1 MKNKSAKIPACQ
13 LFFSQTWNFLNV
25 YLVKQ
30 AGRSQATAE
39 SYRDS
44 LTIFKNYLVG
54 ESGKSISTFRF
65 SDCTK
70 ECIYNFREYL
80 LANGS
85 QPSTVNV
92 RVAAIRAY
100 LNYASDMDI
109 SIQSV
114 ALAVS
119 QISPCKTI
127 KKEKPVLSD
136 GALAAILSAPPNTKF
151 GVRDR
156 AILILLY
163 DTAVRISELLNI
175 RLCDV
180 AMESK
185 YPNIFITGKGNK
197 ERTMTQSIDQLHL
210 LILNVGLAIHNT
222 DWNWRNVNSPFT
234 RLYYVTEGAA
244 RILLPTGIQE
254 LKPDHLYL
262 VPSFTTHSYLCD
274 THFVHYYLHI
284 YEDHQSESSIL
295 EDFSFPTEIPAGDLE
310 LPLIKRLCGINPTMQ
325 LPQSDPTSYD
335 NNPTLIKNIIKN
347 KQRTFCD
354 KVESRGIVYQLMA
367 RFLKDAQPKAEI
379 NDDRIQKVLSYI
391 RKNIYKTID
400 IDSLAAIS
408 CLSKDHFI
416 RLFKKEVNNT
426 PLQYINQKKIEKAQL
441 ILITDS
447 MPVKNI
453 SYLLAYEDH
462 SYFNRLF
469 KKLTGVTPQQYRDRY
484 KK

>member
-1 MKNKSAKIPACQ
+1 
-13 LFFSQTWNFLNV
+13 
-25 YLVKQ
+25 
-30 AGRSQATAE
+30 
-39 SYRDS
+39 
-44 LTIFKNYLVG
+44 
-54 ESGKSISTFRF
+54 
-65 SDCTK
+65 
-70 ECIYNFREYL
+70 
-80 LANGS
+80 
-85 QPSTVNV
+85 
-92 RVAAIRAY
+92 
-100 LNYASDMDI
+100 
-109 SIQSV
+109 
-114 ALAVS
+114 
-119 QISPCKTI
+119 
-127 KKEKPVLSD
+127 
-136 GALAAILSAPPNTKF
+136 
-151 GVRDR
+151 
-156 AILILLY
+156 
-163 DTAVRISELLNI
+163 
-175 RLCDV
+175 
-180 AMESK
+180 
-185 YPNIFITGKGNK
+185 
-197 ERTMTQSIDQLHL
+197 MTQSIDQLHL
-210 LILNVGLAIHNT
+210 LIL
-222 DWNWRNVNSPFT
+222 NWRNVNSPFT

-274 THFVHYYLHI
+274 THFAHYYLHI

-416 RLFKKEVNNT
+416 RLFRKEVNNT

-447 MPVKNI
+447 MPIKNI

>member
-1 MKNKSAKIPACQ
+1 
-13 LFFSQTWNFLNV
+13 
-25 YLVKQ
+25 
-30 AGRSQATAE
+30 
-39 SYRDS
+39 
-44 LTIFKNYLVG
+44 
-54 ESGKSISTFRF
+54 
-65 SDCTK
+65 
-70 ECIYNFREYL
+70 
-80 LANGS
+80 
-85 QPSTVNV
+85 
-92 RVAAIRAY
+92 
-100 LNYASDMDI
+100 
-109 SIQSV
+109 
-114 ALAVS
+114 
-119 QISPCKTI
+119 
-127 KKEKPVLSD
+127 
-136 GALAAILSAPPNTKF
+136 
-151 GVRDR
+151 
-156 AILILLY
+156 
-163 DTAVRISELLNI
+163 
-175 RLCDV
+175 
-180 AMESK
+180 
-185 YPNIFITGKGNK
+185 
-197 ERTMTQSIDQLHL
+197 MTQSIDQLHL
-210 LILNVGLAIHNT
+210 LILNVGLAIHNA

-274 THFVHYYLHI
+274 THFAHYYLHI

-367 RFLKDAQPKAEI
+367 RFLKDAQPKTEI

-416 RLFKKEVNNT
+416 RLFKKEINNT

>member
-1 MKNKSAKIPACQ
+1 
-13 LFFSQTWNFLNV
+13 
-25 YLVKQ
+25 
-30 AGRSQATAE
+30 
-39 SYRDS
+39 
-44 LTIFKNYLVG
+44 
-54 ESGKSISTFRF
+54 
-65 SDCTK
+65 
-70 ECIYNFREYL
+70 
-80 LANGS
+80 
-85 QPSTVNV
+85 
-92 RVAAIRAY
+92 
-100 LNYASDMDI
+100 
-109 SIQSV
+109 
-114 ALAVS
+114 
-119 QISPCKTI
+119 
-127 KKEKPVLSD
+127 
-136 GALAAILSAPPNTKF
+136 
-151 GVRDR
+151 
-156 AILILLY
+156 
-163 DTAVRISELLNI
+163 
-175 RLCDV
+175 
-180 AMESK
+180 
-185 YPNIFITGKGNK
+185 
-197 ERTMTQSIDQLHL
+197 MTQSIDQLHL

-310 LPLIKRLCGINPTMQ
+310 LPIIKRLCGINPTMQ

>member
-1 MKNKSAKIPACQ
+1 
-13 LFFSQTWNFLNV
+13 
-25 YLVKQ
+25 
-30 AGRSQATAE
+30 
-39 SYRDS
+39 
-44 LTIFKNYLVG
+44 
-54 ESGKSISTFRF
+54 
-65 SDCTK
+65 
-70 ECIYNFREYL
+70 
-80 LANGS
+80 
-85 QPSTVNV
+85 
-92 RVAAIRAY
+92 
-100 LNYASDMDI
+100 
-109 SIQSV
+109 
-114 ALAVS
+114 
-119 QISPCKTI
+119 
-127 KKEKPVLSD
+127 
-136 GALAAILSAPPNTKF
+136 
-151 GVRDR
+151 
-156 AILILLY
+156 
-163 DTAVRISELLNI
+163 
-175 RLCDV
+175 
-180 AMESK
+180 
-185 YPNIFITGKGNK
+185 
-197 ERTMTQSIDQLHL
+197 MTQSIDQLHL
-210 LILNVGLAIHNT
+210 LILNVGLAIHNA

>member
-1 MKNKSAKIPACQ
+1 
-13 LFFSQTWNFLNV
+13 
-25 YLVKQ
+25 
-30 AGRSQATAE
+30 
-39 SYRDS
+39 
-44 LTIFKNYLVG
+44 
-54 ESGKSISTFRF
+54 
-65 SDCTK
+65 
-70 ECIYNFREYL
+70 
-80 LANGS
+80 
-85 QPSTVNV
+85 
-92 RVAAIRAY
+92 
-100 LNYASDMDI
+100 
-109 SIQSV
+109 
-114 ALAVS
+114 
-119 QISPCKTI
+119 
-127 KKEKPVLSD
+127 
-136 GALAAILSAPPNTKF
+136 
-151 GVRDR
+151 
-156 AILILLY
+156 
-163 DTAVRISELLNI
+163 
-175 RLCDV
+175 
-180 AMESK
+180 
-185 YPNIFITGKGNK
+185 
-197 ERTMTQSIDQLHL
+197 MTQSIDQLHL
-210 LILNVGLAIHNT
+210 LILNVGLAIHNA

-310 LPLIKRLCGINPTMQ
+310 LPLIKRLCRINPTMQ

>member
-1 MKNKSAKIPACQ
+1 
-13 LFFSQTWNFLNV
+13 
-25 YLVKQ
+25 
-30 AGRSQATAE
+30 
-39 SYRDS
+39 
-44 LTIFKNYLVG
+44 
-54 ESGKSISTFRF
+54 
-65 SDCTK
+65 
-70 ECIYNFREYL
+70 
-80 LANGS
+80 
-85 QPSTVNV
+85 
-92 RVAAIRAY
+92 
-100 LNYASDMDI
+100 
-109 SIQSV
+109 
-114 ALAVS
+114 
-119 QISPCKTI
+119 
-127 KKEKPVLSD
+127 
-136 GALAAILSAPPNTKF
+136 
-151 GVRDR
+151 
-156 AILILLY
+156 
-163 DTAVRISELLNI
+163 
-175 RLCDV
+175 
-180 AMESK
+180 
-185 YPNIFITGKGNK
+185 
-197 ERTMTQSIDQLHL
+197 MTQSIDQLHL
-210 LILNVGLAIHNT
+210 LILNVGLAIHNA

-367 RFLKDAQPKAEI
+367 RFLKDAQPKTEI

-416 RLFKKEVNNT
+416 RLFKKEINNT

-462 SYFNRLF
+462 PYFNRLF

>member
-1 MKNKSAKIPACQ
+1 
-13 LFFSQTWNFLNV
+13 
-25 YLVKQ
+25 
-30 AGRSQATAE
+30 
-39 SYRDS
+39 
-44 LTIFKNYLVG
+44 
-54 ESGKSISTFRF
+54 
-65 SDCTK
+65 
-70 ECIYNFREYL
+70 
-80 LANGS
+80 
-85 QPSTVNV
+85 
-92 RVAAIRAY
+92 
-100 LNYASDMDI
+100 
-109 SIQSV
+109 
-114 ALAVS
+114 
-119 QISPCKTI
+119 
-127 KKEKPVLSD
+127 
-136 GALAAILSAPPNTKF
+136 
-151 GVRDR
+151 
-156 AILILLY
+156 
-163 DTAVRISELLNI
+163 
-175 RLCDV
+175 
-180 AMESK
+180 
-185 YPNIFITGKGNK
+185 
-197 ERTMTQSIDQLHL
+197 MTQSIDQLHL
-210 LILNVGLAIHNT
+210 LILNVGLAIHNA

-335 NNPTLIKNIIKN
+335 NTPTLIKNIIKN

-367 RFLKDAQPKAEI
+367 RFLKDAQPKTEI

-416 RLFKKEVNNT
+416 RLFKKEINNT

>member
-1 MKNKSAKIPACQ
+1 
-13 LFFSQTWNFLNV
+13 
-25 YLVKQ
+25 
-30 AGRSQATAE
+30 
-39 SYRDS
+39 
-44 LTIFKNYLVG
+44 
-54 ESGKSISTFRF
+54 
-65 SDCTK
+65 
-70 ECIYNFREYL
+70 
-80 LANGS
+80 
-85 QPSTVNV
+85 
-92 RVAAIRAY
+92 
-100 LNYASDMDI
+100 
-109 SIQSV
+109 
-114 ALAVS
+114 
-119 QISPCKTI
+119 
-127 KKEKPVLSD
+127 
-136 GALAAILSAPPNTKF
+136 
-151 GVRDR
+151 
-156 AILILLY
+156 
-163 DTAVRISELLNI
+163 
-175 RLCDV
+175 
-180 AMESK
+180 
-185 YPNIFITGKGNK
+185 
-197 ERTMTQSIDQLHL
+197 MTQSIDQLHL
-210 LILNVGLAIHNT
+210 LILNVGLAIHNA

-234 RLYYVTEGAA
+234 RLYYVTEGTA

-367 RFLKDAQPKAEI
+367 RFLKDAPPKTEI

-416 RLFKKEVNNT
+416 RLFKKEINNT

>member
-1 MKNKSAKIPACQ
+1 
-13 LFFSQTWNFLNV
+13 
-25 YLVKQ
+25 
-30 AGRSQATAE
+30 
-39 SYRDS
+39 
-44 LTIFKNYLVG
+44 
-54 ESGKSISTFRF
+54 
-65 SDCTK
+65 
-70 ECIYNFREYL
+70 
-80 LANGS
+80 
-85 QPSTVNV
+85 
-92 RVAAIRAY
+92 
-100 LNYASDMDI
+100 
-109 SIQSV
+109 
-114 ALAVS
+114 
-119 QISPCKTI
+119 
-127 KKEKPVLSD
+127 
-136 GALAAILSAPPNTKF
+136 
-151 GVRDR
+151 
-156 AILILLY
+156 
-163 DTAVRISELLNI
+163 
-175 RLCDV
+175 
-180 AMESK
+180 
-185 YPNIFITGKGNK
+185 
-197 ERTMTQSIDQLHL
+197 MTQSIDQLHL
-210 LILNVGLAIHNT
+210 LILNVGLAIHNA

-262 VPSFTTHSYLCD
+262 GPSFTTHSYLCD

-367 RFLKDAQPKAEI
+367 RFLKDAQPKTEI

-416 RLFKKEVNNT
+416 RLFKKEINNT

>member
-1 MKNKSAKIPACQ
+1 
-13 LFFSQTWNFLNV
+13 
-25 YLVKQ
+25 
-30 AGRSQATAE
+30 
-39 SYRDS
+39 
-44 LTIFKNYLVG
+44 
-54 ESGKSISTFRF
+54 
-65 SDCTK
+65 
-70 ECIYNFREYL
+70 
-80 LANGS
+80 
-85 QPSTVNV
+85 
-92 RVAAIRAY
+92 
-100 LNYASDMDI
+100 
-109 SIQSV
+109 
-114 ALAVS
+114 
-119 QISPCKTI
+119 
-127 KKEKPVLSD
+127 
-136 GALAAILSAPPNTKF
+136 
-151 GVRDR
+151 
-156 AILILLY
+156 
-163 DTAVRISELLNI
+163 
-175 RLCDV
+175 
-180 AMESK
+180 
-185 YPNIFITGKGNK
+185 
-197 ERTMTQSIDQLHL
+197 MTQSIDQLHL
-210 LILNVGLAIHNT
+210 LILNVGLAIHNA
-222 DWNWRNVNSPFT
+222 DWYWRNVYSPFS

-274 THFVHYYLHI
+274 THFAHYYLHI
-284 YEDHQSESSIL
+284 YEGHQSESSIL

-416 RLFKKEVNNT
+416 RLFRKEVNNT

-447 MPVKNI
+447 MPIKNI

>member
-1 MKNKSAKIPACQ
+1 
-13 LFFSQTWNFLNV
+13 
-25 YLVKQ
+25 
-30 AGRSQATAE
+30 
-39 SYRDS
+39 
-44 LTIFKNYLVG
+44 
-54 ESGKSISTFRF
+54 
-65 SDCTK
+65 
-70 ECIYNFREYL
+70 
-80 LANGS
+80 
-85 QPSTVNV
+85 
-92 RVAAIRAY
+92 
-100 LNYASDMDI
+100 
-109 SIQSV
+109 
-114 ALAVS
+114 
-119 QISPCKTI
+119 
-127 KKEKPVLSD
+127 
-136 GALAAILSAPPNTKF
+136 
-151 GVRDR
+151 
-156 AILILLY
+156 
-163 DTAVRISELLNI
+163 
-175 RLCDV
+175 
-180 AMESK
+180 
-185 YPNIFITGKGNK
+185 
-197 ERTMTQSIDQLHL
+197 MTQSIDQLHL
-210 LILNVGLAIHNT
+210 LILNAGLAIHNA

>member
-1 MKNKSAKIPACQ
+1 
-13 LFFSQTWNFLNV
+13 
-25 YLVKQ
+25 
-30 AGRSQATAE
+30 
-39 SYRDS
+39 
-44 LTIFKNYLVG
+44 
-54 ESGKSISTFRF
+54 
-65 SDCTK
+65 
-70 ECIYNFREYL
+70 
-80 LANGS
+80 
-85 QPSTVNV
+85 
-92 RVAAIRAY
+92 
-100 LNYASDMDI
+100 
-109 SIQSV
+109 
-114 ALAVS
+114 
-119 QISPCKTI
+119 
-127 KKEKPVLSD
+127 
-136 GALAAILSAPPNTKF
+136 
-151 GVRDR
+151 
-156 AILILLY
+156 
-163 DTAVRISELLNI
+163 
-175 RLCDV
+175 
-180 AMESK
+180 
-185 YPNIFITGKGNK
+185 
-197 ERTMTQSIDQLHL
+197 MTQSIDQLHL
-210 LILNVGLAIHNT
+210 LILNVGLAIHNA

-325 LPQSDPTSYD
+325 LPQSAPTSYD

-367 RFLKDAQPKAEI
+367 RFLKDAQPKTEI

-416 RLFKKEVNNT
+416 RLFKKEINNT

>member
-1 MKNKSAKIPACQ
+1 
-13 LFFSQTWNFLNV
+13 
-25 YLVKQ
+25 
-30 AGRSQATAE
+30 
-39 SYRDS
+39 
-44 LTIFKNYLVG
+44 
-54 ESGKSISTFRF
+54 
-65 SDCTK
+65 
-70 ECIYNFREYL
+70 
-80 LANGS
+80 
-85 QPSTVNV
+85 
-92 RVAAIRAY
+92 
-100 LNYASDMDI
+100 
-109 SIQSV
+109 
-114 ALAVS
+114 
-119 QISPCKTI
+119 
-127 KKEKPVLSD
+127 
-136 GALAAILSAPPNTKF
+136 
-151 GVRDR
+151 
-156 AILILLY
+156 
-163 DTAVRISELLNI
+163 
-175 RLCDV
+175 
-180 AMESK
+180 
-185 YPNIFITGKGNK
+185 
-197 ERTMTQSIDQLHL
+197 MTQSIDQLHL
-210 LILNVGLAIHNT
+210 LILNVGLAIHNA

-367 RFLKDAQPKAEI
+367 RFLKDSQPKTEI

-416 RLFKKEVNNT
+416 RLFKKEINNT

>member
-1 MKNKSAKIPACQ
+1 
-13 LFFSQTWNFLNV
+13 
-25 YLVKQ
+25 
-30 AGRSQATAE
+30 
-39 SYRDS
+39 
-44 LTIFKNYLVG
+44 
-54 ESGKSISTFRF
+54 
-65 SDCTK
+65 
-70 ECIYNFREYL
+70 
-80 LANGS
+80 
-85 QPSTVNV
+85 
-92 RVAAIRAY
+92 
-100 LNYASDMDI
+100 
-109 SIQSV
+109 
-114 ALAVS
+114 
-119 QISPCKTI
+119 
-127 KKEKPVLSD
+127 
-136 GALAAILSAPPNTKF
+136 
-151 GVRDR
+151 
-156 AILILLY
+156 
-163 DTAVRISELLNI
+163 
-175 RLCDV
+175 
-180 AMESK
+180 
-185 YPNIFITGKGNK
+185 
-197 ERTMTQSIDQLHL
+197 MTQSIDQLHL
-210 LILNVGLAIHNT
+210 LILNVGLAIHNA

-335 NNPTLIKNIIKN
+335 NNHTLIKNIIKN

-367 RFLKDAQPKAEI
+367 RFLKDAQPKTEI

-416 RLFKKEVNNT
+416 RLFKKEINNT

>member
-1 MKNKSAKIPACQ
+1 
-13 LFFSQTWNFLNV
+13 
-25 YLVKQ
+25 
-30 AGRSQATAE
+30 
-39 SYRDS
+39 
-44 LTIFKNYLVG
+44 
-54 ESGKSISTFRF
+54 
-65 SDCTK
+65 
-70 ECIYNFREYL
+70 
-80 LANGS
+80 
-85 QPSTVNV
+85 
-92 RVAAIRAY
+92 
-100 LNYASDMDI
+100 
-109 SIQSV
+109 
-114 ALAVS
+114 
-119 QISPCKTI
+119 
-127 KKEKPVLSD
+127 
-136 GALAAILSAPPNTKF
+136 
-151 GVRDR
+151 
-156 AILILLY
+156 
-163 DTAVRISELLNI
+163 
-175 RLCDV
+175 
-180 AMESK
+180 
-185 YPNIFITGKGNK
+185 
-197 ERTMTQSIDQLHL
+197 MTQSIDQLHL
-210 LILNVGLAIHNT
+210 LILNVGLAIHNA

-274 THFVHYYLHI
+274 THFAHYYLHI

-325 LPQSDPTSYD
+325 LPQSDPPSYD

-416 RLFKKEVNNT
+416 RLFRKEVNNT

-447 MPVKNI
+447 MPIKNI

>member
-1 MKNKSAKIPACQ
+1 
-13 LFFSQTWNFLNV
+13 
-25 YLVKQ
+25 
-30 AGRSQATAE
+30 
-39 SYRDS
+39 
-44 LTIFKNYLVG
+44 
-54 ESGKSISTFRF
+54 
-65 SDCTK
+65 
-70 ECIYNFREYL
+70 
-80 LANGS
+80 
-85 QPSTVNV
+85 
-92 RVAAIRAY
+92 
-100 LNYASDMDI
+100 
-109 SIQSV
+109 
-114 ALAVS
+114 
-119 QISPCKTI
+119 
-127 KKEKPVLSD
+127 
-136 GALAAILSAPPNTKF
+136 
-151 GVRDR
+151 
-156 AILILLY
+156 
-163 DTAVRISELLNI
+163 
-175 RLCDV
+175 
-180 AMESK
+180 
-185 YPNIFITGKGNK
+185 
-197 ERTMTQSIDQLHL
+197 MTQSIDQLHL
-210 LILNVGLAIHNT
+210 LILNVGLAIHNA

-354 KVESRGIVYQLMA
+354 KVESRGRVYQLMA
-367 RFLKDAQPKAEI
+367 RFLKDAQPKTEI

-391 RKNIYKTID
+391 RENIYKTID

-416 RLFKKEVNNT
+416 RLFKKEINNT

>member
-1 MKNKSAKIPACQ
+1 
-13 LFFSQTWNFLNV
+13 
-25 YLVKQ
+25 
-30 AGRSQATAE
+30 
-39 SYRDS
+39 
-44 LTIFKNYLVG
+44 
-54 ESGKSISTFRF
+54 
-65 SDCTK
+65 
-70 ECIYNFREYL
+70 
-80 LANGS
+80 
-85 QPSTVNV
+85 
-92 RVAAIRAY
+92 
-100 LNYASDMDI
+100 
-109 SIQSV
+109 
-114 ALAVS
+114 
-119 QISPCKTI
+119 
-127 KKEKPVLSD
+127 
-136 GALAAILSAPPNTKF
+136 
-151 GVRDR
+151 
-156 AILILLY
+156 
-163 DTAVRISELLNI
+163 
-175 RLCDV
+175 
-180 AMESK
+180 
-185 YPNIFITGKGNK
+185 
-197 ERTMTQSIDQLHL
+197 MTQSIDQLHL
-210 LILNVGLAIHNT
+210 LILNVGLAIHNA

-367 RFLKDAQPKAEI
+367 RFLKDAQPKTEI

-416 RLFKKEVNNT
+416 RLFKKEINNT

-447 MPVKNI
+447 MPIKNI

>member
-1 MKNKSAKIPACQ
+1 
-13 LFFSQTWNFLNV
+13 
-25 YLVKQ
+25 
-30 AGRSQATAE
+30 
-39 SYRDS
+39 
-44 LTIFKNYLVG
+44 
-54 ESGKSISTFRF
+54 
-65 SDCTK
+65 
-70 ECIYNFREYL
+70 
-80 LANGS
+80 
-85 QPSTVNV
+85 
-92 RVAAIRAY
+92 
-100 LNYASDMDI
+100 
-109 SIQSV
+109 
-114 ALAVS
+114 
-119 QISPCKTI
+119 
-127 KKEKPVLSD
+127 
-136 GALAAILSAPPNTKF
+136 
-151 GVRDR
+151 
-156 AILILLY
+156 
-163 DTAVRISELLNI
+163 
-175 RLCDV
+175 
-180 AMESK
+180 
-185 YPNIFITGKGNK
+185 
-197 ERTMTQSIDQLHL
+197 MTQSIDQLHL
-210 LILNVGLAIHNT
+210 LILNVGLAIHNA

-367 RFLKDAQPKAEI
+367 RFLKDAQPKTEI

-416 RLFKKEVNNT
+416 RLFKKEINNT

-453 SYLLAYEDH
+453 SYLLAYEDP

>member
-1 MKNKSAKIPACQ
+1 
-13 LFFSQTWNFLNV
+13 
-25 YLVKQ
+25 
-30 AGRSQATAE
+30 
-39 SYRDS
+39 
-44 LTIFKNYLVG
+44 
-54 ESGKSISTFRF
+54 
-65 SDCTK
+65 
-70 ECIYNFREYL
+70 
-80 LANGS
+80 
-85 QPSTVNV
+85 
-92 RVAAIRAY
+92 
-100 LNYASDMDI
+100 
-109 SIQSV
+109 
-114 ALAVS
+114 
-119 QISPCKTI
+119 
-127 KKEKPVLSD
+127 
-136 GALAAILSAPPNTKF
+136 
-151 GVRDR
+151 
-156 AILILLY
+156 
-163 DTAVRISELLNI
+163 
-175 RLCDV
+175 
-180 AMESK
+180 
-185 YPNIFITGKGNK
+185 
-197 ERTMTQSIDQLHL
+197 MTQSIDQLHL
-210 LILNVGLAIHNT
+210 LILNVGLAIHNA

-367 RFLKDAQPKAEI
+367 RYLKDAQPKTEI

-416 RLFKKEVNNT
+416 RLFKKEINNT

>member
-1 MKNKSAKIPACQ
+1 
-13 LFFSQTWNFLNV
+13 
-25 YLVKQ
+25 
-30 AGRSQATAE
+30 
-39 SYRDS
+39 
-44 LTIFKNYLVG
+44 
-54 ESGKSISTFRF
+54 
-65 SDCTK
+65 
-70 ECIYNFREYL
+70 
-80 LANGS
+80 
-85 QPSTVNV
+85 
-92 RVAAIRAY
+92 
-100 LNYASDMDI
+100 
-109 SIQSV
+109 
-114 ALAVS
+114 
-119 QISPCKTI
+119 
-127 KKEKPVLSD
+127 
-136 GALAAILSAPPNTKF
+136 
-151 GVRDR
+151 
-156 AILILLY
+156 
-163 DTAVRISELLNI
+163 
-175 RLCDV
+175 
-180 AMESK
+180 
-185 YPNIFITGKGNK
+185 
-197 ERTMTQSIDQLHL
+197 MTQSIDQLHL
-210 LILNVGLAIHNT
+210 LIFNVGLAIHNT

>member
-1 MKNKSAKIPACQ
+1 
-13 LFFSQTWNFLNV
+13 
-25 YLVKQ
+25 
-30 AGRSQATAE
+30 
-39 SYRDS
+39 
-44 LTIFKNYLVG
+44 
-54 ESGKSISTFRF
+54 
-65 SDCTK
+65 
-70 ECIYNFREYL
+70 
-80 LANGS
+80 
-85 QPSTVNV
+85 
-92 RVAAIRAY
+92 
-100 LNYASDMDI
+100 
-109 SIQSV
+109 
-114 ALAVS
+114 
-119 QISPCKTI
+119 
-127 KKEKPVLSD
+127 
-136 GALAAILSAPPNTKF
+136 
-151 GVRDR
+151 
-156 AILILLY
+156 
-163 DTAVRISELLNI
+163 
-175 RLCDV
+175 
-180 AMESK
+180 
-185 YPNIFITGKGNK
+185 
-197 ERTMTQSIDQLHL
+197 MTQSIDQLHL
-210 LILNVGLAIHNT
+210 LILNVGLAIHNA

-274 THFVHYYLHI
+274 THFAHYYLHI

-416 RLFKKEVNNT
+416 RLFKKEINNT

-447 MPVKNI
+447 MPIKNI

>member
-1 MKNKSAKIPACQ
+1 
-13 LFFSQTWNFLNV
+13 
-25 YLVKQ
+25 
-30 AGRSQATAE
+30 
-39 SYRDS
+39 
-44 LTIFKNYLVG
+44 
-54 ESGKSISTFRF
+54 
-65 SDCTK
+65 
-70 ECIYNFREYL
+70 
-80 LANGS
+80 
-85 QPSTVNV
+85 
-92 RVAAIRAY
+92 
-100 LNYASDMDI
+100 
-109 SIQSV
+109 
-114 ALAVS
+114 
-119 QISPCKTI
+119 
-127 KKEKPVLSD
+127 
-136 GALAAILSAPPNTKF
+136 
-151 GVRDR
+151 
-156 AILILLY
+156 
-163 DTAVRISELLNI
+163 
-175 RLCDV
+175 
-180 AMESK
+180 
-185 YPNIFITGKGNK
+185 
-197 ERTMTQSIDQLHL
+197 MTQSIDQLHL
-210 LILNVGLAIHNT
+210 LILNVGLAIHNA

-310 LPLIKRLCGINPTMQ
+310 LPLIKRLCGINPPMQ

-367 RFLKDAQPKAEI
+367 RFLKDAQPKTEI

-416 RLFKKEVNNT
+416 RLFKKEINNT

>member
-1 MKNKSAKIPACQ
+1 
-13 LFFSQTWNFLNV
+13 
-25 YLVKQ
+25 
-30 AGRSQATAE
+30 
-39 SYRDS
+39 
-44 LTIFKNYLVG
+44 
-54 ESGKSISTFRF
+54 
-65 SDCTK
+65 
-70 ECIYNFREYL
+70 
-80 LANGS
+80 
-85 QPSTVNV
+85 
-92 RVAAIRAY
+92 
-100 LNYASDMDI
+100 
-109 SIQSV
+109 
-114 ALAVS
+114 
-119 QISPCKTI
+119 
-127 KKEKPVLSD
+127 
-136 GALAAILSAPPNTKF
+136 
-151 GVRDR
+151 
-156 AILILLY
+156 
-163 DTAVRISELLNI
+163 
-175 RLCDV
+175 
-180 AMESK
+180 
-185 YPNIFITGKGNK
+185 
-197 ERTMTQSIDQLHL
+197 MTQSIDQLHL
-210 LILNVGLAIHNT
+210 LILNVGLAIHNA

-310 LPLIKRLCGINPTMQ
+310 LPLIKRLCGINPTMR

>member
-1 MKNKSAKIPACQ
+1 
-13 LFFSQTWNFLNV
+13 
-25 YLVKQ
+25 
-30 AGRSQATAE
+30 
-39 SYRDS
+39 
-44 LTIFKNYLVG
+44 
-54 ESGKSISTFRF
+54 
-65 SDCTK
+65 
-70 ECIYNFREYL
+70 
-80 LANGS
+80 
-85 QPSTVNV
+85 
-92 RVAAIRAY
+92 
-100 LNYASDMDI
+100 
-109 SIQSV
+109 
-114 ALAVS
+114 
-119 QISPCKTI
+119 
-127 KKEKPVLSD
+127 
-136 GALAAILSAPPNTKF
+136 
-151 GVRDR
+151 
-156 AILILLY
+156 
-163 DTAVRISELLNI
+163 
-175 RLCDV
+175 
-180 AMESK
+180 
-185 YPNIFITGKGNK
+185 
-197 ERTMTQSIDQLHL
+197 MTQSIAQLHL
-210 LILNVGLAIHNT
+210 LILNVGLAIHNA

-367 RFLKDAQPKAEI
+367 RFLKDAQPKTEI

-416 RLFKKEVNNT
+416 RLFKKEINNT

>member
-1 MKNKSAKIPACQ
+1 
-13 LFFSQTWNFLNV
+13 
-25 YLVKQ
+25 
-30 AGRSQATAE
+30 
-39 SYRDS
+39 
-44 LTIFKNYLVG
+44 
-54 ESGKSISTFRF
+54 
-65 SDCTK
+65 
-70 ECIYNFREYL
+70 
-80 LANGS
+80 
-85 QPSTVNV
+85 
-92 RVAAIRAY
+92 
-100 LNYASDMDI
+100 
-109 SIQSV
+109 
-114 ALAVS
+114 
-119 QISPCKTI
+119 
-127 KKEKPVLSD
+127 
-136 GALAAILSAPPNTKF
+136 
-151 GVRDR
+151 
-156 AILILLY
+156 
-163 DTAVRISELLNI
+163 
-175 RLCDV
+175 
-180 AMESK
+180 
-185 YPNIFITGKGNK
+185 
-197 ERTMTQSIDQLHL
+197 MTQSIDQLHL
-210 LILNVGLAIHNT
+210 LILNVGLAIHNA

-234 RLYYVTEGAA
+234 RLYYVTEGTA

-295 EDFSFPTEIPAGDLE
+295 EDFSFPTEILAGDLE

>member
-1 MKNKSAKIPACQ
+1 
-13 LFFSQTWNFLNV
+13 
-25 YLVKQ
+25 
-30 AGRSQATAE
+30 
-39 SYRDS
+39 
-44 LTIFKNYLVG
+44 
-54 ESGKSISTFRF
+54 
-65 SDCTK
+65 
-70 ECIYNFREYL
+70 
-80 LANGS
+80 
-85 QPSTVNV
+85 
-92 RVAAIRAY
+92 
-100 LNYASDMDI
+100 
-109 SIQSV
+109 
-114 ALAVS
+114 
-119 QISPCKTI
+119 
-127 KKEKPVLSD
+127 
-136 GALAAILSAPPNTKF
+136 
-151 GVRDR
+151 
-156 AILILLY
+156 
-163 DTAVRISELLNI
+163 
-175 RLCDV
+175 
-180 AMESK
+180 
-185 YPNIFITGKGNK
+185 
-197 ERTMTQSIDQLHL
+197 MTQSIDQLHL
-210 LILNVGLAIHNT
+210 LILNVGLAIHNA

-367 RFLKDAQPKAEI
+367 RFLKDAQPKTEI

-416 RLFKKEVNNT
+416 RLFKKEINNT

-453 SYLLAYEDH
+453 SYLLSYEAH

>member
-1 MKNKSAKIPACQ
+1 
-13 LFFSQTWNFLNV
+13 
-25 YLVKQ
+25 
-30 AGRSQATAE
+30 
-39 SYRDS
+39 
-44 LTIFKNYLVG
+44 
-54 ESGKSISTFRF
+54 
-65 SDCTK
+65 
-70 ECIYNFREYL
+70 
-80 LANGS
+80 
-85 QPSTVNV
+85 
-92 RVAAIRAY
+92 
-100 LNYASDMDI
+100 
-109 SIQSV
+109 
-114 ALAVS
+114 
-119 QISPCKTI
+119 
-127 KKEKPVLSD
+127 
-136 GALAAILSAPPNTKF
+136 
-151 GVRDR
+151 
-156 AILILLY
+156 
-163 DTAVRISELLNI
+163 
-175 RLCDV
+175 
-180 AMESK
+180 
-185 YPNIFITGKGNK
+185 
-197 ERTMTQSIDQLHL
+197 MTQSIDQLHL
-210 LILNVGLAIHNT
+210 LILNVGLAIHNA

-234 RLYYVTEGAA
+234 RLYYVTEGTA

-447 MPVKNI
+447 MPIKNI

>member
-1 MKNKSAKIPACQ
+1 
-13 LFFSQTWNFLNV
+13 
-25 YLVKQ
+25 
-30 AGRSQATAE
+30 
-39 SYRDS
+39 
-44 LTIFKNYLVG
+44 
-54 ESGKSISTFRF
+54 
-65 SDCTK
+65 
-70 ECIYNFREYL
+70 
-80 LANGS
+80 
-85 QPSTVNV
+85 
-92 RVAAIRAY
+92 
-100 LNYASDMDI
+100 
-109 SIQSV
+109 
-114 ALAVS
+114 
-119 QISPCKTI
+119 
-127 KKEKPVLSD
+127 
-136 GALAAILSAPPNTKF
+136 
-151 GVRDR
+151 
-156 AILILLY
+156 
-163 DTAVRISELLNI
+163 
-175 RLCDV
+175 
-180 AMESK
+180 
-185 YPNIFITGKGNK
+185 
-197 ERTMTQSIDQLHL
+197 MTQSIDQLHL
-210 LILNVGLAIHNT
+210 LILNVGLAIHNA

-234 RLYYVTEGAA
+234 RLYYVTEGTA

-367 RFLKDAQPKAEI
+367 RFLKDAQPKTEI

-416 RLFKKEVNNT
+416 RLFRKEVNNT

>member
-1 MKNKSAKIPACQ
+1 
-13 LFFSQTWNFLNV
+13 
-25 YLVKQ
+25 
-30 AGRSQATAE
+30 
-39 SYRDS
+39 
-44 LTIFKNYLVG
+44 
-54 ESGKSISTFRF
+54 
-65 SDCTK
+65 
-70 ECIYNFREYL
+70 
-80 LANGS
+80 
-85 QPSTVNV
+85 
-92 RVAAIRAY
+92 
-100 LNYASDMDI
+100 
-109 SIQSV
+109 
-114 ALAVS
+114 
-119 QISPCKTI
+119 
-127 KKEKPVLSD
+127 
-136 GALAAILSAPPNTKF
+136 
-151 GVRDR
+151 
-156 AILILLY
+156 
-163 DTAVRISELLNI
+163 
-175 RLCDV
+175 
-180 AMESK
+180 
-185 YPNIFITGKGNK
+185 
-197 ERTMTQSIDQLHL
+197 MTQSIDQLHL
-210 LILNVGLAIHNT
+210 LILNVGLAIHNA

-284 YEDHQSESSIL
+284 
-295 EDFSFPTEIPAGDLE
+295 
-310 LPLIKRLCGINPTMQ
+310 
-325 LPQSDPTSYD
+325 
-335 NNPTLIKNIIKN
+335 
-347 KQRTFCD
+347 
-354 KVESRGIVYQLMA
+354 
-367 RFLKDAQPKAEI
+367 

-416 RLFKKEVNNT
+416 RLFKKEINNT

>member
-1 MKNKSAKIPACQ
+1 
-13 LFFSQTWNFLNV
+13 
-25 YLVKQ
+25 
-30 AGRSQATAE
+30 
-39 SYRDS
+39 
-44 LTIFKNYLVG
+44 
-54 ESGKSISTFRF
+54 
-65 SDCTK
+65 
-70 ECIYNFREYL
+70 
-80 LANGS
+80 
-85 QPSTVNV
+85 
-92 RVAAIRAY
+92 
-100 LNYASDMDI
+100 
-109 SIQSV
+109 
-114 ALAVS
+114 
-119 QISPCKTI
+119 
-127 KKEKPVLSD
+127 
-136 GALAAILSAPPNTKF
+136 
-151 GVRDR
+151 
-156 AILILLY
+156 
-163 DTAVRISELLNI
+163 
-175 RLCDV
+175 
-180 AMESK
+180 
-185 YPNIFITGKGNK
+185 
-197 ERTMTQSIDQLHL
+197 MTQSIDQLHL
-210 LILNVGLAIHNT
+210 LILNVGLAIHNA

-367 RFLKDAQPKAEI
+367 RFLKDAQPKTEI

-416 RLFKKEVNNT
+416 RLFKKEINNT

-447 MPVKNI
+447 MPAKNI

>member
-1 MKNKSAKIPACQ
+1 
-13 LFFSQTWNFLNV
+13 
-25 YLVKQ
+25 
-30 AGRSQATAE
+30 
-39 SYRDS
+39 
-44 LTIFKNYLVG
+44 
-54 ESGKSISTFRF
+54 
-65 SDCTK
+65 
-70 ECIYNFREYL
+70 
-80 LANGS
+80 
-85 QPSTVNV
+85 
-92 RVAAIRAY
+92 
-100 LNYASDMDI
+100 
-109 SIQSV
+109 
-114 ALAVS
+114 
-119 QISPCKTI
+119 
-127 KKEKPVLSD
+127 
-136 GALAAILSAPPNTKF
+136 
-151 GVRDR
+151 
-156 AILILLY
+156 
-163 DTAVRISELLNI
+163 
-175 RLCDV
+175 
-180 AMESK
+180 
-185 YPNIFITGKGNK
+185 
-197 ERTMTQSIDQLHL
+197 MTQSIDQLHL
-210 LILNVGLAIHNT
+210 LILNVGLAIHNA

-367 RFLKDAQPKAEI
+367 RFLKDAQPKTEI

-408 CLSKDHFI
+408 CMSKDHFI
-416 RLFKKEVNNT
+416 RLFKKEINNT

>member
-1 MKNKSAKIPACQ
+1 
-13 LFFSQTWNFLNV
+13 
-25 YLVKQ
+25 
-30 AGRSQATAE
+30 
-39 SYRDS
+39 
-44 LTIFKNYLVG
+44 
-54 ESGKSISTFRF
+54 
-65 SDCTK
+65 
-70 ECIYNFREYL
+70 
-80 LANGS
+80 
-85 QPSTVNV
+85 
-92 RVAAIRAY
+92 
-100 LNYASDMDI
+100 
-109 SIQSV
+109 
-114 ALAVS
+114 
-119 QISPCKTI
+119 
-127 KKEKPVLSD
+127 
-136 GALAAILSAPPNTKF
+136 
-151 GVRDR
+151 
-156 AILILLY
+156 
-163 DTAVRISELLNI
+163 
-175 RLCDV
+175 
-180 AMESK
+180 
-185 YPNIFITGKGNK
+185 
-197 ERTMTQSIDQLHL
+197 MTQSIDQLHL
-210 LILNVGLAIHNT
+210 LILNVGLAIHNA

-447 MPVKNI
+447 MPIKNI

>member
-1 MKNKSAKIPACQ
+1 
-13 LFFSQTWNFLNV
+13 
-25 YLVKQ
+25 
-30 AGRSQATAE
+30 
-39 SYRDS
+39 
-44 LTIFKNYLVG
+44 
-54 ESGKSISTFRF
+54 
-65 SDCTK
+65 
-70 ECIYNFREYL
+70 
-80 LANGS
+80 
-85 QPSTVNV
+85 
-92 RVAAIRAY
+92 
-100 LNYASDMDI
+100 
-109 SIQSV
+109 
-114 ALAVS
+114 
-119 QISPCKTI
+119 
-127 KKEKPVLSD
+127 
-136 GALAAILSAPPNTKF
+136 
-151 GVRDR
+151 
-156 AILILLY
+156 
-163 DTAVRISELLNI
+163 
-175 RLCDV
+175 
-180 AMESK
+180 
-185 YPNIFITGKGNK
+185 
-197 ERTMTQSIDQLHL
+197 MTQSIDQLHL
-210 LILNVGLAIHNT
+210 LILNVGLAIHNA

-367 RFLKDAQPKAEI
+367 RFLKDAQPKTEI

-416 RLFKKEVNNT
+416 RLFKKEINNT

-469 KKLTGVTPQQYRDRY
+469 KKLTGVTLQQYRDRY